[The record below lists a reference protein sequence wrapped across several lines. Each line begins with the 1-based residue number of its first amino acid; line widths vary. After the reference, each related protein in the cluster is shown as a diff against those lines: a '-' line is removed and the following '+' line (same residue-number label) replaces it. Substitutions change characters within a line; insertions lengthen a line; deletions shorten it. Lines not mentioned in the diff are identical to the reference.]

1 MMATATVANHV
12 SREVA
17 LRDQAHERVR
27 EADPDGDAA
36 KNAGEKA
43 QVQGS
48 ARMLSRRAQI
58 TSVSVLLVAQLAW
71 FAALGYGAFRVLT

>member
-1 MMATATVANHV
+1 MTTAAIANQP

-17 LRDQAHERVR
+17 LRDQARERVR
-27 EADPDGDAA
+27 ETDPDGNAA